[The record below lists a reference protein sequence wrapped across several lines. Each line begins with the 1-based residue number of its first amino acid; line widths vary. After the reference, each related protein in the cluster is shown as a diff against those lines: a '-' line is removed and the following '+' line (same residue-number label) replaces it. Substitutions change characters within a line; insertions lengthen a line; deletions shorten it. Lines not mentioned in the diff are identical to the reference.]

1 MKTKFKKVISFLLMF
16 TLVFLNFQGI
26 TFAET
31 EITYGTV
38 RVIVRNNTFK
48 TEDGAKWDGLLLDKE
63 VSLNSESNVLSSIS
77 DAVKSSGYSITGAD
91 TGYVTEINGLNE
103 MDGGSM
109 SGFNISLNDWMLNA
123 AGTQFKTA
131 DGSLSDGDE
140 ICIEYSCAWGAD
152 IGSMWDKNDTSLS
165 NLTFSD
171 GVLSETFSSGVKNYT
186 LTVGSDVDKIKVTPS
201 AVNRNFQARIYKNEY
216 KP

>member
-77 DAVKSSGYSITGAD
+77 DAVKSSGYGRRKH
-91 TGYVTEINGLNE
+91 E
-103 MDGGSM
+103 
-109 SGFNISLNDWMLNA
+109 
-123 AGTQFKTA
+123 
-131 DGSLSDGDE
+131 
-140 ICIEYSCAWGAD
+140 
-152 IGSMWDKNDTSLS
+152 
-165 NLTFSD
+165 
-171 GVLSETFSSGVKNYT
+171 
-186 LTVGSDVDKIKVTPS
+186 
-201 AVNRNFQARIYKNEY
+201 RI
-216 KP
+216 